1 MAEKSKRSRSITIL
15 SAVVAVAFLGVGAA
29 KLIGAEQMVETFGR
43 FGFTMGFMRFIGA
56 AEVAGAVGLFLPRLA
71 PLAAGGLVLVTGGA
85 VVQHAVYDPIAQALP
100 AAFLLVLCVF
110 LAWARRAELRG

>member
-1 MAEKSKRSRSITIL
+1 
-15 SAVVAVAFLGVGAA
+15 VVAVAFLGVGAG
-29 KLIGAEQMVETFGR
+29 KLIGAEQMVETFER
-43 FGFTMGFMRFIGA
+43 FAFTTGFMRFIGA

-85 VVQHAVYDPIAQALP
+85 VVQHAIYDPIAQALP
-100 AAFLLVLCVF
+100 AAFLMVLSAF